1 MNLLTK
7 LSCIS
12 AGAAFIAVGI
22 VGSIEQVQ
30 AYTLFDNSTAF
41 QSQLDTLIIDD
52 YSNPGYKQD
61 SQVVN
66 ILSNTEMSSVLGE
79 TQYLTTGFNNLN
91 IILGIDNQVY
101 CAGCNG
107 SFLLNFTQTSVGTTL
122 GVFGA
127 GFDILY
133 AMDYFAHVTFGDN
146 STQDF
151 SLVGKTFF
159 GMTSEL
165 NIKSFNIGLP
175 GGQATTIGRIAID
188 NLTIGSSCG
197 SI

>member
-1 MNLLTK
+1 
-7 LSCIS
+7 
-12 AGAAFIAVGI
+12 VGT

-30 AYTLFDNSTAF
+30 AYTLFDDPTAF

-52 YSNPGYKQD
+52 YSNPGYPRSSD
-61 SQVVN
+61 FY
-66 ILSNTEMSSVLGE
+66 ILSNAEMSSVLGE
-79 TQYLTTGFNNLN
+79 TQYITTGFNNLN
-91 IILGIDNQVY
+91 LILNNNNGAY
-101 CAGCNG
+101 CSGCNG
-107 SFLLNFTQTSVGTTL
+107 SFLLDFTQTSVGTTL

-127 GFDILY
+127 GFNILNGTNF
-133 AMDYFAHVTFGDN
+133 FAHVTFGDN

-159 GMTSEL
+159 GMTSAL

-175 GGQATTIGRIAID
+175 GGQATTSGSIVID

-197 SI
+197 NI

>member
-1 MNLLTK
+1 MNLLIK
-7 LSCIS
+7 LSGIS

-30 AYTLFDNSTAF
+30 AYALFDNSTAF

-52 YSNPGYKQD
+52 YSNPDYLGGSTTYR
-61 SQVVN
+61 
-66 ILSNTEMSSVLGE
+66 LSNTYMSSVLGE
-79 TQYLTTGFNNLN
+79 TQYLTTGFDNLN
-91 IILGIDNQVY
+91 LILGNNNGTY

-127 GFDILY
+127 GFDIL
-133 AMDYFAHVTFGDN
+133 AGTNYFANVTFGDN

-159 GMTSEL
+159 GITSEL

-175 GGQATTIGRIAID
+175 GGQATQTDYIEID

>member
-52 YSNPGYKQD
+52 YSNPGYPRGERT
-61 SQVVN
+61 V
-66 ILSNTEMSSVLGE
+66 ILSNTRMSSVFGE
-79 TQYLTTGFNNLN
+79 TQYLSTGFDNLN
-91 IILGIDNQVY
+91 YIININNGAY
-101 CAGCNG
+101 CAGCIG

-127 GFDILY
+127 GFNILNDT
-133 AMDYFAHVTFGDN
+133 DYFAHVTFGDN

-175 GGQATTIGRIAID
+175 GGQAATSSRIVID